1 MELHNRYAQAK
12 ETETA
17 MKKTQKFWDKQA
29 ARYDY
34 SERQF
39 EAVFKDVIAKT
50 KEHLN
55 SNDTVLDF
63 GCATGTKTLELVDG
77 IQHIHGLD
85 ISTEMI
91 NAALKKKNESGI
103 KNISFSQ
110 GTIFDNHLEKASFD
124 IIVSYGVIHLLDDSE
139 KVVQRIHEL
148 LKPGGLFISTTACL
162 QDKMALK
169 NKLEFLAYLLIKKL
183 GLFPLHLN
191 IFRTSDVEKLISSQ
205 NFSLVTAE
213 KIFHG
218 ITISFIVASKQ

>member
-1 MELHNRYAQAK
+1 MN
-12 ETETA
+12 
-17 MKKTQKFWDKQA
+17 KTQIFWDKQA
-29 ARYDY
+29 KRYDY

-39 EAVFKDVIAKT
+39 ESVFKDVIAKT
-50 KEHLN
+50 KEYLYP
-55 SNDTVLDF
+55 DDRVLDF

-77 IQHIHGLD
+77 VHHIHGLD

-91 NAALKKKNESGI
+91 NEAIKKKNEKGV

-110 GTIFDNHLEKASFD
+110 GAIFDNDLEKASFEK
-124 IIVSYGVIHLLDDSE
+124 IVSYGVIHLLDDSE

-169 NKLEFLAYLLIKKL
+169 NRLEFSAYSIIKRL
-183 GLFPLHLN
+183 GIFPLHLN
-191 IFRTSDVEKLISSQ
+191 MFRTSDVEKLISSQ
-205 NFSLVTAE
+205 NFSIVKAE

-218 ITISFIVASKQ
+218 ITISFIAARKQ